1 MATRRNN
8 TRAQEQSDLTTFS
21 HTELLPTLR
30 EHRTADLQPSPR
42 ANAQTLLALA
52 DRLDEIEDTQVPP
65 GRALQ

>member
-8 TRAQEQSDLTTFS
+8 TRAQEQSEPTTFS
-21 HTELLPTLR
+21 HTEPLLALR

-42 ANAQTLLALA
+42 ATAQTLLALA
-52 DRLDEIEDTQVPP
+52 DRLEEIEATQVPA